1 MADDPTDIDK
11 ERRMIE
17 PEHGAR
23 PMAAVIVLA
32 DHRPPYSARM
42 PSTDPLV
49 VALAALPR
57 TAGLATRTRAL
68 IEAGASDV
76 FVDGYIAASIDYAA
90 KADLAHRASFLSAA
104 KASTSLLAGNPG
116 TASSIFGDPTQIG
129 GLD

>member
-42 PSTDPLV
+42 PSTDPLA

-57 TAGLATRTRAL
+57 TAGLATRTRVL

-76 FVDGYIAASIDYAA
+76 FVDCYIAAWVDSARADVDANRRLHFSLADY
-90 KADLAHRASFLSAA
+90 LGEVR
-104 KASTSLLAGNPG
+104 
-116 TASSIFGDPTQIG
+116 
-129 GLD
+129 